1 MLLDQF
7 ATFLRYLGLAT
18 CDIDVSSPVFT
29 TEKMIHHKFCGT
41 TGTSKTFLQHRQPRH
56 SGQWNMTSNITGT
69 WMTGLGMVEAPD
81 MTESSLRHA
90 PDHVQDIAWT
100 WPGHSWVLAWAALG
114 PWSGKSLNWILLI
127 PGSSV
132 SINLTL
138 LGVLLTHFF
147 VLPSNSSCPLE
158 FPHLPICLLHGHRGK
173 EIVGVFSPIDFLN
186 LALNRGWNVAVH
198 GDAKDTIWYR
208 CIQMRYLVA
217 MVEV

>member
-147 VLPSNSSCPLE
+147 VLPSNSSCHHAHWNSLTCQ
-158 FPHLPICLLHGHRGK
+158 F
-173 EIVGVFSPIDFLN
+173 VFSMVIEAKRSSEFSHPSIF
-186 LALNRGWNVAVH
+186 WTWHWIVA
-198 GDAKDTIWYR
+198 GT
-208 CIQMRYLVA
+208 
-217 MVEV
+217 